1 MKLRKLIQRTAAAAV
16 VSAMAL
22 SLCMPALASAWELS
36 EYEFLNVSKDTF
48 SQNGENNINY
58 QPRVTEGVAA
68 SDNRNDSDTVF
79 KGKAEEGTVVTLYDD
94 VSVTFENAVIENM
107 ANYVPLV
114 VGWTGGNTA
123 NTHPTLHLKGTNSIR
138 SGADSINVYGSLTID
153 GDGILT
159 ISGTE
164 TNDAIDHPDSVTVA
178 GKAGLIIKEYTHT
191 ADTSPVH
198 VSGDDAWV
206 KYVDAA
212 TGTTYK
218 VLGNA
223 ANVPA
228 DNVVVYGITI
238 TANGKTYKVTSD
250 NRGNILGDGKL
261 SYDPVKNVL
270 IGKGTL
276 PGMTITAM
284 NAADV
289 DLSNAD
295 DSVVVNGPLTID
307 GARNV
312 TIVGENSETTTAWG
326 AVING
331 NTTINC
337 TGDVLV
343 ENKGSGDVIG
353 NYSILFVVKNAHHV
367 TVRGKCNS
375 STYTIYGAATINCS
389 GNVEITSENSV
400 AVIGKLTVERA
411 QNVTVSGYRSGG
423 SVKYASIKC
432 SGRVTI
438 ENKNTPNGKAVSGA
452 FTYTPSS
459 GNSYEVKTGIDA
471 ASAVPADPST
481 GETGA
486 AYTKDSIDV
495 PYICI
500 TPDGWTDVMIPDTSG
515 TPAAITGDS
524 GAGGAV
530 AAVMVGGAAVWG
542 GYQVATRVILHKLLP
557 EGAAIPANRGQLAL
571 LVWNAAGRPEP
582 AAAPAFTDVADAD
595 TAKAAQWCAEQGY
608 LDAKTESTFKPDGLV
623 TKVKVIKVWNAAFP
637 KN

>member
-22 SLCMPALASAWELS
+22 SLCMPALADIGSLQAAHTAV
-36 EYEFLNVSKDTF
+36 YT
-48 SQNGENNINY
+48 QNAAESV
-58 QPRVTEGVAA
+58 QDKAAA
-68 SDNRNDSDTVF
+68 S
-79 KGKAEEGTVVTLYDD
+79 
-94 VSVTFENAVIENM
+94 
-107 ANYVPLV
+107 
-114 VGWTGGNTA
+114 
-123 NTHPTLHLKGTNSIR
+123 
-138 SGADSINVYGSLTID
+138 
-153 GDGILT
+153 
-159 ISGTE
+159 
-164 TNDAIDHPDSVTVA
+164 
-178 GKAGLIIKEYTHT
+178 
-191 ADTSPVH
+191 
-198 VSGDDAWV
+198 
-206 KYVDAA
+206 
-212 TGTTYK
+212 
-218 VLGNA
+218 
-223 ANVPA
+223 
-228 DNVVVYGITI
+228 YGITVTI
-238 TANGKTYKVTSD
+238 DNTNYVVTAD
-250 NRGNILGDGKL
+250 NYQNIYSTENGKL

-276 PGMTITAM
+276 PGMTITAT

-289 DLSNAD
+289 DLSNTD
-295 DSVVVNGPLTID
+295 GSVVVNGDLTID

-331 NTTINC
+331 KTTIDC

-353 NYSILFVVKNAHHV
+353 NHSILFVVKNAHHV
-367 TVRGKCNS
+367 TVRGKCSS

-423 SVKYASIKC
+423 SVKYASITC

-459 GNSYEVKTGIDA
+459 GNSYEVKTGTDA
-471 ASAVPADPST
+471 ASAAPADPSA

-486 AYTKDSIDV
+486 AYTKDSIEA

-500 TPDGWTDVMIPDTSG
+500 TPDGWTDAVIPDTSG

-524 GAGGAV
+524 GAGGAL
-530 AAVMVGGAAVWG
+530 AAAMVGGAAVWG
-542 GYQVATRVILHKLLP
+542 GYQVATRIILHKLLP
-557 EGAAIPANRGQLAL
+557 EGAAIPANLSL
-571 LVWNAAGRPEP
+571 
-582 AAAPAFTDVADAD
+582 
-595 TAKAAQWCAEQGY
+595 
-608 LDAKTESTFKPDGLV
+608 
-623 TKVKVIKVWNAAFP
+623 IHI
-637 KN
+637 